1 MFGTLHP
8 DEIEDLLFTR
18 RVGHLACVV
27 DDRPYI
33 VPISFAYDGRAIYAH
48 TTPGRKVDAMRSR
61 PAVAFE
67 IEDLGDPRRWRSV
80 IVEGRYEEL
89 TDDDERRQAER
100 LLADVAA
107 GMSPAPSGIVFRVR
121 PVRKTGRWLQFTT
134 ESQVVFPSRP

>member
-33 VPISFAYDGRAIYAH
+33 VPIAFAYDGGALYGH
-48 TTPGRKVDAMRSR
+48 TTPGRKVEALRSR
-61 PAVAFE
+61 PDVAFE

-80 IVEGRYEEL
+80 IVEGVYEEV
-89 TDDDERRQAER
+89 TDEAERRDAER

-107 GMSPAPSGIVFRVR
+107 GMYPAEGGVIFRIR
-121 PVRKTGRWLQFTT
+121 PTRKTGRWLQFTT
-134 ESQVVFPSRP
+134 EPQAAFPTGR

>member
-33 VPISFAYDGRAIYAH
+33 VPISFAYDGGAIYAH
-48 TTPGRKVDAMRSR
+48 TTPGRKVEAMRSR

-67 IEDLGDPRRWRSV
+67 IEDLTDPRRWRSV
-80 IVEGRYEEL
+80 IVEGTYEEV
-89 TDDDERRQAER
+89 TDAGERQRAER
-100 LLADVAA
+100 LLEDVAA
-107 GMSPAPSGIVFRVR
+107 GMSPSRGEIVFRVR
-121 PVRKTGRWLQFTT
+121 PIRKTGRWLQFTSEPHLT
-134 ESQVVFPSRP
+134 FPTRP